1 MASSDMFVKLKIPYL
16 GFKHKIPYLG
26 FKQILMTEMMIDWL
40 IYYLNVNNQKVL
52 SI

>member
-1 MASSDMFVKLKIPYL
+1 MTMASSDMFVKL
-16 GFKHKIPYLG
+16 KIPYLG